1 MEAQDKLQVVLLGT
15 TGSGKSASGNTILGK
30 KVFKSY
36 ASTQSVTVSN
46 QTETARIN
54 GMEVTVVDTPGWHC
68 TKISE
73 DEVMSQIKAATA
85 SLDGHY
91 AFLMVIPI
99 GSYTAKEMHMISQL
113 RKILGDDFFTH
124 TTILFSFNDN
134 LESKSF
140 DQFITE
146 EEGAL
151 KSIIQCCGNRVHTW
165 NNKDSSSVKNLNKL
179 LEDIKE
185 TQRMNEKPME
195 SSQSEKQDEKMI
207 RKPEQD
213 QVTSD
218 ETIGHSDAHM
228 KKHKKDT
235 TETMDK
241 TNEEVRVVV
250 LGMAGVGKTSTIT
263 TLLGNDNKTE
273 RSQSPINKTRRS
285 GINLVLIDS
294 PGIKEETE
302 VSDSIS
308 QSLSYAAP
316 GPHVIMIVIRVGQVT
331 TENIKIID
339 RIHAC
344 LHKSRKHTIILF
356 SGKDDLEN
364 KGIEEYIK
372 ENPEIENLVKL
383 YGKRFHALN
392 NKDVNDQTQVN
403 QLLEKISAIYHETD
417 GHFIKEKRKGPDH
430 TEEKKKPEKLNDL
443 KGGLSI

>member
-195 SSQSEKQDEKMI
+195 SSQSEKQDEKII

-235 TETMDK
+235 TEPMDK

-294 PGIKEETE
+294 PGIKEGTE